1 MFETERQKSL
11 WTKIMP
17 CKEKK
22 KKERWERRKIPSK
35 RLAGKKVRPKLVK
48 YGILERISVSKNNWK
63 IVIY

>member
-22 KKERWERRKIPSK
+22 KK
-35 RLAGKKVRPKLVK
+35 KKDEKEEKYQVK
-48 YGILERISVSKNNWK
+48 G
-63 IVIY
+63 